1 MDPIDHDHRT
11 EGYMR
16 AGRSLPPTDAPTP
29 YCNVLIM
36 PVVMPYKLTYQAASL
51 ILVIQLHSVYST

>member
-16 AGRSLPPTDAPTP
+16 AERSLPPVDALTL

-36 PVVMPYKLTYQAASL
+36 PVVMLYKLTYQAASL
-51 ILVIQLHSVYST
+51 ILGIQLHSVYNT